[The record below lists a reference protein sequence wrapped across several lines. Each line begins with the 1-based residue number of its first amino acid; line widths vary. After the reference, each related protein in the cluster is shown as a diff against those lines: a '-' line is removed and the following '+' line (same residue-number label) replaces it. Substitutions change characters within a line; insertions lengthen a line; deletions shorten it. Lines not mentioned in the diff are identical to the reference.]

1 MDWIWRMENF
11 DNFKEKRI
19 QKSKKFLLKDIFL
32 NDLIVFDFFLR

>member
-19 QKSKKFLLKDIFL
+19 QKSKEFLLKDIFQ
-32 NDLIVFDFFLR
+32 NDLIVFDLFLR